1 MTLARRVKNGTLV
14 AAKAKQL
21 SSLSVQKSR
30 EGASRPGPRLPGAI
44 THTGSG
50 PRGAR
55 RSTNAHTLLRGRL
68 LASEPLPIS
77 AAPPPA
83 ATPVSPA
90 TLGRS
95 ARMASV
101 DEIWSVT
108 YRHHRAGHECNN
120 VAVSFMVAHRAFVDP
135 SKLAVYDGE
144 RSACTNNA
152 TECTKTRGTGR
163 SQELHFEFHAEYR
176 STALHQRQRGITTSA
191 VHDRR
196 DDASVEIPM
205 LLRQVCAER

>member
-83 ATPVSPA
+83 ATPVSLPSPIKTSCLQLGVAERTVHRLRLSFSNLRFAFHEPRRTTCSFPDRDSVVSYVSVLLRRQTWRPFWTAYCAHTSRCRRTRTPA
-90 TLGRS
+90 
-95 ARMASV
+95 
-101 DEIWSVT
+101 
-108 YRHHRAGHECNN
+108 N
-120 VAVSFMVAHRAFVDP
+120 
-135 SKLAVYDGE
+135 
-144 RSACTNNA
+144 
-152 TECTKTRGTGR
+152 
-163 SQELHFEFHAEYR
+163 HFEDWTGLRR
-176 STALHQRQRGITTSA
+176 SKSSTT
-191 VHDRR
+191 
-196 DDASVEIPM
+196 P
-205 LLRQVCAER
+205 LQL